1 MFTGESVSWH
11 SSVERREAQ
20 LDKRNEKA
28 TKNVTY
34 TFHNCTFNV
43 YWCGVSDGMF
53 EGAMKTIV
61 DKATSKVNV
70 EQEKVKPVETL
81 DFSEISD
88 ADMLKISE
96 STLTF
101 QTPKVTKKVLNPYK
115 KKA

>member
-1 MFTGESVSWH
+1 MALICGKKEG
-11 SSVERREAQ
+11 AQ

-43 YWCGVSDGMF
+43 YGCGVGEGGF
-53 EGAMKTIV
+53 EGAIRTMVET
-61 DKATSKVNV
+61 ATSEINV
-70 EQEKVKPVETL
+70 QQKKVKPVETI

-96 STLTF
+96 STHSF
-101 QTPKVTKKVLNPYK
+101 QTPKVKKSIVNPYK